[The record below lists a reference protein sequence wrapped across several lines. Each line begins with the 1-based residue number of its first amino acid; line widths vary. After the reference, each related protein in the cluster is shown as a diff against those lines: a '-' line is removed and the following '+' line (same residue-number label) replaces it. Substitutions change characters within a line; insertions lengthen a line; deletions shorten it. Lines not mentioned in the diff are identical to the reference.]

1 MTEDLQR
8 DIKMIELRNYIDP
21 KRFVSANYSYCIS
34 LLLTCKSIE
43 FTVTLRLLF
52 FRFYKSLGKIQNV
65 LHVGTIIEGPSEF
78 RSSRLTKKERKQSIT
93 EELLADR
100 GIKDYTKRAYL
111 QIQDQKSNKRKA
123 YKSKR
128 PASLRKR
135 SKKDD

>member
-21 KRFVSANYSYCIS
+21 KRFVCESCYYNHCFPVFIILY
-34 LLLTCKSIE
+34 
-43 FTVTLRLLF
+43 FNF
-52 FRFYKSLGKIQNV
+52 NRFYKSLGKIRNV

-123 YKSKR
+123 FKSKKHAPLRKKSKR
-128 PASLRKR
+128 
-135 SKKDD
+135 DD